1 MDQSQRADNGT
12 PERATIL
19 AGKYRVLAPIGRG
32 GMAEVF
38 LCAVLGPATVNKL
51 VVVKRL
57 RRQGSIYPEAR
68 AVEKCQAR
76 PTVIKRDN

>member
-1 MDQSQRADNGT
+1 MRRSAFHPSDW
-12 PERATIL
+12 
-19 AGKYRVLAPIGRG
+19 
-32 GMAEVF
+32 MA
-38 LCAVLGPATVNKL
+38 VNARCGH